1 MNLSF
6 SIAKKY
12 LFSKKSHNVINI
24 ISAISAIGIGIGS
37 LSLIIILSV
46 YNGFDNLIRQMYESY
61 EADFIISPK
70 EGKTFILT
78 QEQYN
83 EVVNLNGIKALCPI
97 IEENIFIKYGNN
109 QSIATIKGI
118 DTSYENVSN
127 ISKNIV
133 EGDFKTYFGEI
144 PHAIVGQKLAQDLR
158 LRTRFLTKIELY
170 APNKNQAISLL
181 NPIDRKSVV

>member
-1 MNLSF
+1 
-6 SIAKKY
+6 
-12 LFSKKSHNVINI
+12 
-24 ISAISAIGIGIGS
+24 
-37 LSLIIILSV
+37 
-46 YNGFDNLIRQMYESY
+46 MYESY

-127 ISKNIV
+127 IS
-133 EGDFKTYFGEI
+133 
-144 PHAIVGQKLAQDLR
+144 
-158 LRTRFLTKIELY
+158 
-170 APNKNQAISLL
+170 
-181 NPIDRKSVV
+181 